1 MAENV
6 STLSIDVGL
15 NAEKAMSGLG
25 KLGDKVDG
33 LGKTV
38 ANFGKAAVAGAFT
51 WLANKAVET
60 AGEFARFA
68 DQSDKL
74 GKSLGAMYG
83 NVNRGGEILGG
94 LSKISSTT
102 GTNVESL
109 AGSMEKLA
117 GAGFGLGKSLEILQG
132 GAELDWLFGG
142 NGKGVAEISGGIA
155 NLNGQMVAS
164 ADLFDKLRARGVN
177 AYDDLGKAIGTTADQ
192 AERMVKAGRV
202 TGFQGAQAIASS
214 LQGSDAKSKRAEAD
228 TALGRLGQLASPIQ
242 FAQKV
247 GDKVWNEELD
257 GLRSFV
263 SAFFAPFGA
272 ESKTVNAGKVAL
284 GGAANERAEMMRQL
298 TAYFGKVNEEL
309 SKAVKSPLDKMLDE
323 FANLDANIRLSNTD
337 ERFKQTG
344 DLAKK
349 RKDQLI
355 QEFAK
360 VPLNAYESLA
370 KEVLDVRE
378 QIDQANKGGQKLLAF
393 ELEKKLKD
401 LAPRYETAFGP
412 IEKLAEKLQFAKVD
426 AQKAVDK
433 FGDQGQV
440 GKFDNEAKEFI
451 KALRPGPDGPLAT
464 LTEGLADLDKTAKRI
479 RDLTDGERLFD
490 ADTIRQGFE
499 LIKQRQEKL
508 LADFEA
514 GTLTPFEQFTK
525 DSARIAKDLAA
536 AAQAA
541 DPDVARRLTEV
552 LDRQKAALARAQEDR
567 LDPVLTEAE
576 KFNKDR
582 SRLLAELEKAKG
594 GGDKNGQI
602 LAERRLGEMARNL
615 ADSFKIGDSFFAGQ
629 AEKGSLE
636 AYQAEMRAQ
645 FGDGSLSLQERLAS
659 AQEKQLRVSEQSL
672 DEAKAL
678 REVLAGQGPPPAQFI
693 LPN

>member
-6 STLSIDVGL
+6 STLSIDVGI

-25 KLGDKVDG
+25 KLGDKVDS

-51 WLANKAVET
+51 WLATKALET

-68 DQSDKL
+68 DQADKL

-83 NVNRGGEILGG
+83 NLSRGEEILAG
-94 LSKISSTT
+94 LSEISGKT

-109 AGSMEKLA
+109 AASMEKLA

-142 NGKGVAEISGGIA
+142 NGKGVAEISGGVA
-155 NLNGQMVAS
+155 ALNGQMVAS
-164 ADLFDKLRARGVN
+164 ADLFDKLRSKGVN

-192 AERMVKAGRV
+192 AERMLKAGRI
-202 TGFQGAQAIASS
+202 TGFQGAQAIAAS
-214 LQGSDAKSKRAEAD
+214 LQGSDAKAKRAEAD
-228 TALGRLGQLASPIQ
+228 TTLGRLGQLASPIE
-242 FAQKV
+242 FAKKV

-272 ESKTVNAGKVAL
+272 ESKTINAGRVAL

-309 SKAVKSPLDKMLDE
+309 SKSVKSPLDKMLDE

-337 ERFKQTG
+337 ARFKQTG
-344 DLAKK
+344 DLARK
-349 RKDQLI
+349 RKEQLI
-355 QEFAK
+355 EDFAK
-360 VPLNAYESLA
+360 VPLNAYESMA

-378 QIDQANKGGQKLLAF
+378 QILQANKGGQKLLAF

-401 LAPRYETAFGP
+401 MAPRYETAFGP
-412 IEKLAEKLQFAKVD
+412 MEKLAEKLQFAKAD
-426 AQKAVDK
+426 AQRAVDK
-433 FGDQGQV
+433 FSDQGQV
-440 GKFDNEAKEFI
+440 EKFNNEAKDFI
-451 KALRPGPDGPLAT
+451 KALRPGPGSPLET

-479 RDLTDGERLFD
+479 KDLSEGERLFD
-490 ADTIRQGFE
+490 ADTIRQG
-499 LIKQRQEKL
+499 LGLLKQRQERL
-508 LADFEA
+508 LQDFEA

-541 DPDVARRLTEV
+541 DPEVSRRLTEV
-552 LDRQKAALARAQEDR
+552 LERQKAALERAQEDR

-582 SRLLAELEKAKG
+582 VRLLAEFDRAKA

-629 AEKGSLE
+629 AERGSLE
-636 AYQAEMRAQ
+636 AYQAEIRAK
-645 FGDGSLSLQERLAS
+645 FGEGSLTLQERLAA

-672 DEAKAL
+672 EEAKAL